1 MRGLFLL
8 PLKFMLAVLPV
19 VCGVNAG
26 AQQQEPEKKPVIQ
39 TPASRL
45 AGARNAQIVR
55 TRGGSDI
62 PYDVIKSSIDGWM
75 RFTLVDTPDKADI
88 IVEVVA
94 SGESSVQV
102 SSSSNVSV
110 SPETGRPEQSSSS
123 RKDISPQEI
132 TMTVFDAK
140 NKRVLWRSTEK
151 VKSALKQ
158 KAKENNL
165 VEASERLVS
174 KFHDRLEP
182 PAPPAAK

>member
-1 MRGLFLL
+1 M
-8 PLKFMLAVLPV
+8 KFALAVLLAA
-19 VCGVNAG
+19 CGVSAW
-26 AQQQEPEKKPVIQ
+26 AQQQEEEKKPVIQ
-39 TPASRL
+39 TPAARL
-45 AGARNAQIVR
+45 VSARSAQIVR

-88 IVEVVA
+88 IVEIVT

-102 SSSSNVSV
+102 SSSSNISV
-110 SPETGRPEQSSSS
+110 SPETGRPEQGSSS
-123 RKDISPQEI
+123 RKDISAQEI
-132 TMTVFDAK
+132 TLTVFDAK

-174 KFHDRLEP
+174 KLHDRLEP
-182 PAPPAAK
+182 PAPPVAK

>member
-1 MRGLFLL
+1 MQVSLA
-8 PLKFMLAVLPV
+8 LAVLLTACSV
-19 VCGVNAG
+19 AGV
-26 AQQQEPEKKPVIQ
+26 AQQQEQEKKPVIR

-45 AGARNAQIVR
+45 AEARNAQIVR
-55 TRGGSDI
+55 TRGGSNI
-62 PYDVIKSSIDGWM
+62 PYDVIKSTVDGWM

-88 IVEVVA
+88 IVEIVT
-94 SGESSVQV
+94 SGDSSVQV

-123 RKDISPQEI
+123 RKDISPEEI

-140 NKRVLWRSTEK
+140 NKRVLWRSTER

-158 KAKENNL
+158 KARENNL
-165 VEASERLVS
+165 VEAAERLAS

-182 PAPPAAK
+182 PAPPAAR